1 MKNNIK
7 VITITTVLI
16 LASALILTGCMYAL
30 AAAPLE
36 EKDYNMDEFVDK
48 NLFVSA
54 ISNGPEAQ
62 SELQEKFAVYNFEST
77 DENGGQT
84 LTLFSKDQ
92 YDTIT
97 EKRTNGERFF
107 LTYDE
112 VLFIIND
119 SIQMYNKYDT
129 VILTNA
135 ADIFEN
141 DSLGDAVISAYHGD
155 YSEISYQ
162 AATEKYEQM
171 ISDIYNIIIYRL
183 SMLDSG
189 FTKAYHVSGLSST
202 WESDKLTFE
211 YDSNKMIDET
221 LYVLSV
227 DEGVISNRQEYL
239 NEMVEAYN
247 NYRLKTRAML
257 SAEYHEE
264 GWDATLKYPLLVSVY
279 GGYEI
284 SLIDTDA
291 FTVNKLFP
299 TNELDAME
307 PLREIYSVES
317 DNITVSLHRTDSS
330 KLIGDTIKLTGT
342 DAKQLIEAY
351 NDKCLESETQDN
363 ASVGDYDC
371 FYRVDF
377 NNGTVIYLPPDNAG
391 YCINATDTFKI
402 SVDDPYS
409 DPIPVS
415 FAKLIYD
422 LYQ

>member
-135 ADIFEN
+135 QIF
-141 DSLGDAVISAYHGD
+141 L
-155 YSEISYQ
+155 
-162 AATEKYEQM
+162 
-171 ISDIYNIIIYRL
+171 
-183 SMLDSG
+183 
-189 FTKAYHVSGLSST
+189 
-202 WESDKLTFE
+202 
-211 YDSNKMIDET
+211 KMI
-221 LYVLSV
+221 
-227 DEGVISNRQEYL
+227 
-239 NEMVEAYN
+239 
-247 NYRLKTRAML
+247 RLVMR
-257 SAEYHEE
+257 
-264 GWDATLKYPLLVSVY
+264 
-279 GGYEI
+279 
-284 SLIDTDA
+284 
-291 FTVNKLFP
+291 
-299 TNELDAME
+299 
-307 PLREIYSVES
+307 
-317 DNITVSLHRTDSS
+317 
-330 KLIGDTIKLTGT
+330 
-342 DAKQLIEAY
+342 
-351 NDKCLESETQDN
+351 
-363 ASVGDYDC
+363 
-371 FYRVDF
+371 
-377 NNGTVIYLPPDNAG
+377 
-391 YCINATDTFKI
+391 
-402 SVDDPYS
+402 
-409 DPIPVS
+409 
-415 FAKLIYD
+415 
-422 LYQ
+422 